1 MHNCSV
7 NGTATEWSGKRSVAI
22 RGRRRSCFAIFI
34 LPVKWVRFASTV
46 FWRVSHSGT
55 NENAETQ
62 RAETPKKGNKRHE
75 GTKRKRHQ
83 AIDTLPGQA
92 PPRGHEGKG
101 ADRGDAN
108 GREWDFHTLITSRAL
123 GEWMIGDRSSLRG
136 TKALRHVGT
145 KQGAITSYE
154 LRITR
159 TGGWDATKGIVD
171 LSATGGSIGE

>member
-123 GEWMIGDRSSLRG
+123 GRRVLVDRSGGIAIRAPSISAGPKGPTPIQLDPVRVHERSRG
-136 TKALRHVGT
+136 
-145 KQGAITSYE
+145 
-154 LRITR
+154 
-159 TGGWDATKGIVD
+159 
-171 LSATGGSIGE
+171 